1 MITISSYA
9 IILMMSLGLVIV
21 SSVLYIKNIKTD
33 RSFLGKF
40 GMIVSLVLYMVI
52 FEFLIKKEFNRETDS
67 EFEYLVYGL
76 ILLYFAISW
85 YISFGWY
92 KKDPPG

>member
-1 MITISSYA
+1 MITITNYA

-21 SSVLYIKNIKTD
+21 SSVLYIKNIKID

-40 GMIVSLVLYMVI
+40 GMIISLIFYIFI
-52 FEFLIKKEFNRETDS
+52 FEFLLKKEFTKETDS
-67 EFEYLVYGL
+67 ELGYLAYGL

-85 YISFGWY
+85 LISFGWY
-92 KKDPPG
+92 KKDPPQ

>member
-1 MITISSYA
+1 
-9 IILMMSLGLVIV
+9 MMSLGLVIV

-92 KKDPPG
+92 KKDPS